1 MPGGDHVY
9 ALTKLPLCTV
19 LRTARHAKDLESV
32 CGILPSADE
41 VSSLDSL
48 PVLSFM
54 RRFIHVRLLNFNG
67 VQAWYSCLQC
77 LCTMLVSD
85 KMTLLLRQA
94 SILTIPRFPSQR

>member
-1 MPGGDHVY
+1 MPGGNHAY
-9 ALTKLPLCTV
+9 ALAIPY
-19 LRTARHAKDLESV
+19 RGAHIDANDEEFV

-67 VQAWYSCLQC
+67 VQAWYSCL
-77 LCTMLVSD
+77 
-85 KMTLLLRQA
+85 
-94 SILTIPRFPSQR
+94 